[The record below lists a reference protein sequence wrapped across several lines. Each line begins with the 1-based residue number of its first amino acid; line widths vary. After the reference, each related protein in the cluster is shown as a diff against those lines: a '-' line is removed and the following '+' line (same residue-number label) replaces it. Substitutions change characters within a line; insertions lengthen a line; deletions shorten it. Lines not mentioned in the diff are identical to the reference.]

1 MHATQIHIDGGNTFA
16 YLDLHPSDL
25 LVYPIH
31 GKISTFTCKYE
42 WYVFLNV
49 FPQQVKFLAN
59 IFYDI
64 SFDQHF
70 QIRTLFMF
78 ILHMKFLHDTPCI
91 SFHKRWNVWYIQ
103 LLFEL
108 ISLQHW
114 LLKILLVVSKDIYV
128 ASYSLPI
135 LFAST
140 SSLLSA
146 WWYILVNSRTLF
158 LSERKFM

>member
-1 MHATQIHIDGGNTFA
+1 MNPNHQSI
-16 YLDLHPSDL
+16 
-25 LVYPIH
+25 
-31 GKISTFTCKYE
+31 ISPFSCARWEIGRLSTARCVKTWDQFLQYE
-42 WYVFLNV
+42 WYIFLNV
-49 FPQQVKFLAN
+49 FPQQVKFLAK

-78 ILHMKFLHDTPCI
+78 ILHMNFLHHTPGI

-140 SSLLSA
+140 SSLLSG